1 LSDTRAMRLRHLVL
15 LAATILSLAAAA
27 TALGGTKPSLTVR
40 RDLPLTLHGS
50 GFRAHEAV
58 RVTVRMGERRWVR
71 DTHAGLA
78 GGFTVQLA
86 GVALNHCAL
95 PLAIS
100 ARGARTGTVSA
111 KLPPWEC
118 AAP

>member
-1 LSDTRAMRLRHLVL
+1 MSDNRAMRLRHLCLLTAAL
-15 LAATILSLAAAA
+15 LALAGAAAA
-27 TALGGTKPSLTVR
+27 LSATRPALSIR

-58 RVTVRMGERRWVR
+58 RVTVRMGERRWAR
-71 DTHAGLA
+71 NTRAGLA
-78 GGFTVQLA
+78 GGFTVQFA
-86 GVALNHCAL
+86 GVALNHCAT
-95 PLAIS
+95 PLSIT
-100 ARGARTGTVSA
+100 ARGERSGTVSA